1 MQLLREREVPAN
13 EHDRV
18 FRYSR
23 TFATIAYALVLV
35 APMALFVTGVRHHL
49 VLPPVIAMGSAMLV
63 FLAKRF
69 LVARFRP
76 SNWLV
81 RATESGV
88 YVKFRS
94 YLNYHFSADDLTVV
108 FVPYRE
114 ITAARVVRETVEHL
128 ELSTRIDGSRSNR
141 VSSYQRRKT
150 AELELSCDT
159 SALAAALLEEA
170 ARPGPREKRWYGSTT
185 MRANHHPVMLEKAT
199 RLRLVW
205 ECVPSIGRF
214 FAALS
219 SHVKVEASAT
229 REWSYEAIQEL
240 DRPALERRITELAR
254 AGKMREARL
263 QTRLH
268 FAYDSDETS
277 RFIERLLGQPDD
289 ASTPRRETA

>member
-1 MQLLREREVPAN
+1 MQLLRERDVPAN

-23 TFATIAYALVLV
+23 TFATIAYAALL
-35 APMALFVTGVRHHL
+35 AGPIALFTTGVRNHAI
-49 VLPPVIAMGSAMLV
+49 LPLVIAPLMAMLV
-63 FLAKRF
+63 FLSKRF
-69 LVARFRP
+69 LVARFQP

-94 YLNYHFSADDLTVV
+94 YLNYHFSADDVAVV
-108 FVPYRE
+108 FIPYRE
-114 ITAARVVRETVEHL
+114 ITAARVVRETIEHL
-128 ELSTRIDGSRSNR
+128 QRSTKIDGSRSNR

-159 SALAAALLEEA
+159 SALAAALLEEG
-170 ARPGPREKRWYGSTT
+170 ARPGPREKRWYGSTS

-199 RLRLVW
+199 RLRIVW
-205 ECVPSIGRF
+205 ECVPPIGRF
-214 FAALS
+214 FTALS
-219 SHVKVEASAT
+219 SHVKVEATAT
-229 REWSYEAIQEL
+229 RDWSYEAIQEL
-240 DRPALERRITELAR
+240 DRPALERRIAELAR

-268 FAYDSDETS
+268 FAYDSEETR
-277 RFIERLLGQPDD
+277 RFIERLLQQPDD
-289 ASTPRRETA
+289 VAPPHRETA